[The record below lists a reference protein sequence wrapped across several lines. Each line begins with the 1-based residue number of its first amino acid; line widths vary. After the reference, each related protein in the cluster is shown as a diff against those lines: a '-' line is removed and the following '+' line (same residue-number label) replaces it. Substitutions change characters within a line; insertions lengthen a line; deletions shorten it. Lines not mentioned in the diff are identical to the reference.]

1 MSKNEIKYYS
11 KLKQKKYRESEGL
24 FLIEGINLI
33 EECLKSPSYRN
44 LLTKVFVRNDFPYTE
59 FLSSVSGSAPHIQVI
74 STDNSG
80 IKALSETVNSQGII
94 GIVKT
99 NPEFENSH
107 TGKDK
112 SGLMVLL
119 DCINDPG
126 NLGTI
131 IRTCYWYGVDKIYL
145 SNYSVDVYN
154 SKVLRSSQGAVF
166 HVNIESNADAVN
178 ITDKLYRDNF
188 EIILTDLKTDEYV
201 SDFKF
206 NAMNNYLLVFGNES
220 NGITGAILEN
230 KNYTRLKIRGF
241 SDCESLNIG
250 ISAGILLDRIRNC

>member
-33 EECLKSPSYRN
+33 EECIKSPAYKY
-44 LLTKVFVRNDFPYTE
+44 LLTKIFVRNE
-59 FLSSVSGSAPHIQVI
+59 FSNPEFILSVSGSAPHIEI
-74 STDNSG
+74 INTDSSG
-80 IKALSETVNSQGII
+80 IKALSDTVNSQGII

-99 NPEFENSH
+99 NPEFENSN
-107 TGKDK
+107 TGKGK
-112 SGLMVLL
+112 SKLMVLL

-131 IRTCYWYGVDKIYL
+131 IRTCYWYGVDRIYL
-145 SNYSVDVYN
+145 SSDSVDVYN

-166 HVNIESNADAVN
+166 HVNIVSKADTAK
-178 ITDKLYRDNF
+178 ITQKLYTDNF
-188 EIILTDLKTDEYV
+188 TIILTDLKANEYV
-201 SDFKF
+201 SDFEF
-206 NAMNNYLLVFGNES
+206 NKLNDYLLVFGNES
-220 NGITGAILEN
+220 NGINRSILES
-230 KNYTRLKIRGF
+230 KNYTRLKIKGF

-250 ISAGILLDRIRNC
+250 ISAGILMDRIRNY